1 MGDRKGRIEMDKETY
16 KSIKEA
22 LQREL
27 ESLRQTG
34 EELKLQATL
43 ARADLRADWQRLETR
58 LALAQEEVTRLSDH
72 TKSTAREIEQRT
84 RALIEEIKSGYE
96 RIRNAG

>member
-1 MGDRKGRIEMDKETY
+1 MDKEIYTNA
-16 KSIKEA
+16 KET

-43 ARADLRADWQRLETR
+43 ARADMRTEWQRIETR
-58 LALAQEEVTRLSDH
+58 LALAQEEVTRISDH
-72 TKSTAREIEQRT
+72 TKAAAREIEQRT
-84 RALIEEIKSGYE
+84 RALFEEIKSGYE
-96 RIRNAG
+96 RIRGAA